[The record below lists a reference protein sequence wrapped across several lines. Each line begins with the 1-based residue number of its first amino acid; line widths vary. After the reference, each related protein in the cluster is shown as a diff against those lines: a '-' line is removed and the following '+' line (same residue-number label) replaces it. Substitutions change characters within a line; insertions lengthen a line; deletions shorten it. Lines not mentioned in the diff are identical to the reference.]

1 MSYGPPSPY
10 RDGRHEMRT
19 FQRAAAGPTEPSP
32 AARLM
37 TTRLYSAGELLGGD
51 PMATP
56 DPRHSLLLERSV
68 AS

>member
-1 MSYGPPSPY
+1 
-10 RDGRHEMRT
+10 MRT

-56 DPRHSLLLERSV
+56 RSSSFTL
-68 AS
+68 A